1 MDYLIST
8 FSDGRKWAKIVG
20 IIFIV
25 MFALQLFSGI
35 SGGGIFAL
43 LISAVIGVLIYLLP
57 GLMLLKYAKA
67 VDNAE
72 SSTDP
77 VSDLEEACIQQGKYF
92 QFVGIAAAIALVL
105 FVIGIVMALFLGVNA
120 ARF

>member
-35 SGGGIFAL
+35 SGGLFAL

-120 ARF
+120 TRF